1 MQLRLKELR
10 KQAGLTQQDLCDA
23 TEIKLGT
30 LRTWEQGTAS
40 IKLEDAVSI
49 CRALHCTPNDLCG
62 WYIEHPEDAPRDAS
76 PPLTPDETAVV
87 EGYRTCTP
95 EWKRHVRMDVE
106 AAAGASLKSAE
117 SPAPIEMDAREAV

>member
-1 MQLRLKELR
+1 MELQLKQIRKAQKITQKQMADLLGVDLKTVGNWELG
-10 KQAGLTQQDLCDA
+10 KT
-23 TEIKLGT
+23 TIKLD
-30 LRTWEQGTAS
+30 
-40 IKLEDAVSI
+40 DACRI

-62 WYIEHPEDAPRDAS
+62 WYIDHPEDAPRDAS
-76 PPLTPDETAVV
+76 PPLAPDEAVVV
-87 EGYRTCTP
+87 EGYRSCTP